1 MDAGGAWSDDNSQ
14 QLEGTIHFRKLVSN
28 GNPKIDEVIQSG
40 VVPRL
45 VEFLARDDFPRLQVE
60 AAWILINIAGGTS
73 ENTKVV
79 IDHGAVPI
87 LVKLLS
93 SPHDDVREQAVWALG
108 NVAGDSPRC
117 RDLVLSHG
125 ALIPLLSQF
134 NDQAKSSMLRLAV
147 WTLSNFCRGKPQP
160 PFEQVRPALPTLARL
175 IFFDEIE
182 IMTDAC
188 WALSFLSDGTND
200 KIQAVIEAGVCA
212 LRTVGNIV
220 RGDDLQTQVVIN
232 HRPFRRLY
240 KLLTHDQR
248 NHIKKD
254 VCWTVSNITARNRE
268 QIQAV
273 IDAQL
278 IACMVKIYRHAES
291 DIKNEIAWALSN
303 ATFNATDEQI
313 KYMVNL
319 DYIKPLCDFLV
330 CSDSRIVTACLKGLE
345 NILKV
350 GEAEKSSG
358 NTRYA
363 NLYAQMIDDVGGLEN
378 IKNLMS
384 HDDTKI
390 SEKAVKIIKSFGGND
405 LPVPSGGFN
414 C

>member
-28 GNPKIDEVIQSG
+28 ANNPKIDEVIQSG

-60 AAWILINIAGGTS
+60 AAWVITNIASGTS
-73 ENTKVV
+73 EDTKVV

-93 SPHDDVREQAVWALG
+93 SPDDDVREQAVWALA
-108 NVAGDSPRC
+108 NVAGDSPSC

-160 PFEQVRPALPTLARL
+160 PFDQVRPALPALARL
-175 IFFDEIE
+175 IFLDDIE
-182 IMTDAC
+182 VMTDAC
-188 WALSFLSDGTND
+188 WALSYLSDGTND
-200 KIQAVIEAGVCA
+200 KIQAVIEAGVCGRLVEL
-212 LRTVGNIV
+212 LRTIGSRMALVFPTRYTMSSRLSYV
-220 RGDDLQTQVVIN
+220 RIPDL
-232 HRPFRRLY
+232 
-240 KLLTHDQR
+240 
-248 NHIKKD
+248 
-254 VCWTVSNITARNRE
+254 
-268 QIQAV
+268 AV
-273 IDAQL
+273 IEADL
-278 IACMVKIYRHAES
+278 IAAMINLYRNAES
-291 DIKNEIAWALSN
+291 DIKIEIAWALSN
-303 ATFNATDEQI
+303 VASNATDEQI
-313 KYMVNL
+313 KNMVNL

-330 CSDSRIVTACLKGLE
+330 CPNPRTVTVCLKGLE

-350 GEAEKSSG
+350 AEAEKSSG

-363 NLYAQMIDDVGGLEN
+363 NLYVQMIDDVGGLE
-378 IKNLMS
+378 KMENLKS

-390 SEKAVKIIKSFGGND
+390 SEKAVKIIKSIGGND
-405 LPVPSGGFN
+405 LSVPSGGFN
-414 C
+414 CL